1 MENAVSKPSPKTV
14 TASLGMERSTLATT
28 VTARRHTFGCDEAPP
43 RYDSTDA
50 HPDPYD
56 YILAGLAACT
66 LITIRLSAEA
76 KGIPLEGADVRVV
89 FERCLPQS
97 DGGQADRIT
106 RTITLRG
113 DLSEADRT
121 RLIRAADCEAY
132 RSISNGIPITT
143 ESAT

>member
-1 MENAVSKPSPKTV
+1 MSRPSPETV

-28 VTARRHTFGCDEAPP
+28 VTARWHTFGCDEAPP
-43 RYDSTDA
+43 RSDSTDA
-50 HPDPYD
+50 PYD
-56 YILAGLAACT
+56 FVLAGLAACTT

-89 FERCLPQS
+89 LERCLPQG

-106 RTITLRG
+106 RTITLRS